1 MPYYSGMRS
10 AAPVAVM
17 KEIYVYNTLVGK
29 SEEKRQL
36 GRSRLK
42 WKDNIKMCLQKIGRR
57 RGLD

>member
-29 SEEKRQL
+29 SEEKR
-36 GRSRLK
+36 
-42 WKDNIKMCLQKIGRR
+42 
-57 RGLD
+57 